1 VKEDLQSAEKTSMPH
16 NGNVAPD
23 CVKQLNLEDTL
34 DIPAAEAELE
44 SLLVEQA
51 LLEELLNQQLME
63 EELSRMEVQESFSSD
78 PFEQQKSLLNRT
90 IPSSSSVA
98 PSA

>member
-1 VKEDLQSAEKTSMPH
+1 MKDDLQSAEKTSMPH
-16 NGNVAPD
+16 SGNVAPD
-23 CVKQLNLEDTL
+23 CVKKLNLEDTF
-34 DIPAAEAELE
+34 DIPTAEAELE
-44 SLLVEQA
+44 SLLVEQT

-63 EELSRMEVQESFSSD
+63 EELSRMEARESFSSD